1 MSTTSALMTVEE
13 FRKLKDPPGSYLELH
28 HGEVV
33 EMAFPKSKHRRLQ
46 KRVTETFIRINEK
59 YGVAEY
65 EFIFRPKPE
74 HELWAADVAF
84 VTKERYEAIDPE
96 DNLAGSPEIVV
107 EVLSP
112 SNTFSEILD
121 KKTICLET
129 GCQEFW
135 VIDERRKKIEITRS
149 DGRSM
154 IYKPGDIITV
164 LPGNG
169 EIQVDELFG

>member
-13 FRKLKDPPGSYLELH
+13 FRKLKDPPGFYLELH

-33 EMAFPKSKHRRLQ
+33 QMGFPKSKHRRLQ
-46 KRVTETFIRINEK
+46 KRVTEIFIRINGK

-74 HELWAADVAF
+74 HEVWAADVAF
-84 VTKERYEAIDPE
+84 VTQQRYDAMDPE
-96 DNLAGSPEIVV
+96 DNLVGSPEIVV

-121 KKTICLET
+121 RKTMCLET

-135 VIDERRKKIEITRS
+135 VIDEKRKKIEITRT
-149 DGRSM
+149 DGHSTVYR
-154 IYKPGDIITV
+154 PGDTILV
-164 LPGNG
+164 LPGNV
-169 EIQVDELFG
+169 EVTVDEIFG